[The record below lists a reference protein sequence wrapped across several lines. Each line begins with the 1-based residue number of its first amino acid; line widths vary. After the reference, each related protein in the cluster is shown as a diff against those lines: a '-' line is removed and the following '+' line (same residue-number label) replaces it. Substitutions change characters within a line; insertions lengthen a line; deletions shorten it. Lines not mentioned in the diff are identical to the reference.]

1 MAKFLCLFILDFYRW
16 EEQGQVSREVWMKA
30 GEVGLLGTDTATEHG
45 GLGGDFKDVSIII
58 EEQYVHGTL

>member
-1 MAKFLCLFILDFYRW
+1 
-16 EEQGQVSREVWMKA
+16 MKA